1 MNATRWSIGLVLS
14 GVSSLVSGRQL
25 ANDASTFYCVGR
37 TEPGGRERGCYTQ
50 LEYTLGIQRPTSV
63 REVERAGAMLCTVN
77 GACSLLAG
85 AGLAGWLFLRRNRLP
100 PVEPG

>member
-1 MNATRWSIGLVLS
+1 MNATRWSIALVLS

-25 ANDASTFYCVGR
+25 AEDASTFYCVR
-37 TEPGGRERGCYTQ
+37 RAEPGGPARGCYTR
-50 LEYTLGIQRPTSV
+50 LEVTLGIQRPTSV

-85 AGLAGWLFLRRNRLP
+85 AGLAGWLFLRRSRLP
-100 PVEPG
+100 RAEPG